1 MAEFL
6 RESRVAKA
14 ISNRTVVYESHVR
27 AFWDTAR
34 FDESDN
40 MIHAVL
46 RKRDKDGKDVDAGIE
61 FGVADVRRVLDLQDS
76 DDDPTIMSECLVKG
90 LWCRMGFNGYING

>member
-14 ISNRTVVYESHVR
+14 ISNKTVVYESHVR

-46 RKRDKDGKDVDAGIE
+46 RK
-61 FGVADVRRVLDLQDS
+61 
-76 DDDPTIMSECLVKG
+76 KG
-90 LWCRMGFNGYING
+90 